1 MPGPIILV
9 DNDVE
14 LIRDLDAFLKDKG
27 FSVIVEPTG
36 RRGAQLIKSL
46 DPILVILDIVLPD
59 VDGLSICR
67 DVRLSYSGPILVMTA
82 VNDDIDEVASLE
94 TGADCYLNKPI
105 QPRVLLAHIR
115 ALLRRHQ
122 PVNHISDGSNNQQGV
137 PGLQTTPQNQVLSVG
152 NIRINPATR
161 SVWMNDQTFDLTSG
175 EFDILWQLASHAGQI
190 MSRDELYYHIRGI
203 EYDGVDRAID
213 QHISN
218 IRKKIGD
225 NSKSL
230 TIIKSVRGVG
240 YILAG

>member
-14 LIRDLDAFLKDKG
+14 LIRDIDAFLKDKG
-27 FSVIVEPTG
+27 FSVIIEPTG

-67 DVRLSYSGPILVMTA
+67 DVRMSYSGPILVMTA
-82 VNDDIDEVASLE
+82 LNDDIDEVASLE

-122 PVNHISDGSNNQQGV
+122 TVTHMPNEPNDQQGV
-137 PGLQTTPQNQVLSVG
+137 RSLEATSQDRMLSVG
-152 NIRINPATR
+152 NIRINSATR
-161 SVWMNDQTFDLTSG
+161 SVWMDDQIFDLTSG

-225 NSKSL
+225 NTKSP

>member
-1 MPGPIILV
+1 MSGPIVLV
-9 DNDVE
+9 DNDIE
-14 LIRDLDAFLKDKG
+14 LNRHIDEFLQGKG
-27 FSVIVEPTG
+27 FTVIVETNG

-67 DVRLSYSGPILVMTA
+67 DIRMTYTGPILIMTA
-82 VNDDIDEVASLE
+82 LKDDIDEVASLE
-94 TGADCYLNKPI
+94 IGADCYLTKPI

-115 ALLRRHQ
+115 ALLRRHF
-122 PVNHISDGSNNQQGV
+122 PVVQGQAELINNSSY
-137 PGLQTTPQNQVLSVG
+137 PLQTTPSPEQMLTVG
-152 NIRINPATR
+152 CLQISSTTR
-161 SVWMNDQTFDLTSG
+161 SVWMNGQMFDLTSG
-175 EFDILWQLASHAGQI
+175 EFDILWQLASHAGRI
-190 MSRDELYYHIRGI
+190 MSRDELYVQIRGI
-203 EYDGVDRAID
+203 EYDGLDRAVD

-225 NSKSL
+225 DSRTP

>member
-1 MPGPIILV
+1 M
-9 DNDVE
+9 
-14 LIRDLDAFLKDKG
+14 
-27 FSVIVEPTG
+27 
-36 RRGAQLIKSL
+36 
-46 DPILVILDIVLPD
+46 ILDIVLPD
-59 VDGLSICR
+59 IDGLSICR
-67 DVRLSYSGPILVMTA
+67 DVRVSYSGPILIMTA
-82 VNDDIDEVASLE
+82 LNDDIDEVASLE

-122 PVNHISDGSNNQQGV
+122 SVKQMSNDLNGRQDFQS
-137 PGLQTTPQNQVLSVG
+137 LEKTHQNRKISVG
-152 NIRINPATR
+152 NIQINPATR
-161 SVWMNDQTFDLTSG
+161 SVWMDDQIFDLTSG

-190 MSRDELYYHIRGI
+190 MSRDELYYQVRGI

-225 NSKSL
+225 NPKSP

-240 YILAG
+240 YIFAG